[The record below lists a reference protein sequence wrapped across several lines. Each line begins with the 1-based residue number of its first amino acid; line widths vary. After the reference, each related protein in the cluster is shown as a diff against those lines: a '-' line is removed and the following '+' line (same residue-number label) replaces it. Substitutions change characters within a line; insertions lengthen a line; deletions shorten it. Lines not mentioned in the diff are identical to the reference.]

1 MLYEV
6 VGIQLLKTKE
16 NKEFKILHTLSDF
29 SKRDLSNNALGRV
42 AKQVSLFGDFSD
54 FDVSVGDIID
64 VQYDSTGYIYDVNHF

>member
-6 VGIQLLKTKE
+6 VGIQVLRTKE

-29 SKRDLSNNALGRV
+29 SKRDSCNGALGRV
-42 AKQVSLFGDFSD
+42 TKQVTLFGDFSD

-64 VQYDSTGYIYDVNHF
+64 VQYDSAGYIYDVNHF